1 VSHGILSLLARL
13 ERFGKLAENAALV
26 VLLGSL
32 VLLAVGQ
39 IILREVFET
48 GFFRADE
55 LIKLL
60 VLWLAMVGSIAAT
73 RDNRH
78 SLAGLAIPAAGNRIR
93 RYGVNR
99 CASVDCTRHCAGRV
113 CIDELPVCCFCHT
126 RNLPDGDG
134 QEEAGDFM
142 IALTVILALLA
153 ILGAPLFAVIAT
165 SAMLGFQRDE
175 TDLMNIALEV
185 LSIADLPFLA
195 AIPLFT
201 FAGYLL
207 SESNAPRRLVRLTDA
222 LLGWMPGGLALVSL
236 AACAFFTAFTG
247 ASGVTIIAL
256 GAILY
261 PALQQD
267 GYPDKF
273 NLGLVTSSGSLGL
286 LFAPSLPLILYGVIA
301 EVSIDYLF
309 LAGILPGL
317 LMLVMLSG
325 WSLFVSRSSP
335 KVLQKFSM
343 REFGRAVRETAW
355 EIPLPL
361 VVLGGIY
368 SGFLAVSEAA
378 AITALYV
385 FVVEVLIHREI
396 RFSELPRIIRESMV
410 LVGGIL
416 AILGVSLA
424 STNYMISA
432 GVPQE
437 LLASVSGLVSSQTT
451 FLVLLLVF
459 LLVLGALID
468 IFSAIVLVVPLIL
481 PIAAAYNVDPV
492 HLGIVFLAAMQLG
505 YMTPPVGLNLF
516 IASYRFEK
524 PIMHVYSATFPFLVI
539 LMLSVLVITFWPGL
553 SLFLVPG

>member
-1 VSHGILSLLARL
+1 MI
-13 ERFGKLAENAALV
+13 V
-26 VLLGSL
+26 V
-32 VLLAVGQ
+32 
-39 IILREVFET
+39 
-48 GFFRADE
+48 
-55 LIKLL
+55 
-60 VLWLAMVGSIAAT
+60 
-73 RDNRH
+73 
-78 SLAGLAIPAAGNRIR
+78 
-93 RYGVNR
+93 
-99 CASVDCTRHCAGRV
+99 
-113 CIDELPVCCFCHT
+113 
-126 RNLPDGDG
+126 
-134 QEEAGDFM
+134 
-142 IALTVILALLA
+142 TVILALLA
-153 ILGAPLFAVIAT
+153 ILGAPLFAVIAA
-165 SAMLGFQRDE
+165 SAMLGFHRDE
-175 TDLMNIALEV
+175 TDLMNIALEI

-207 SESNAPRRLVRLTDA
+207 SESGAPQRLVRLTDA
-222 LLGWMPGGLALVSL
+222 VLGWMPGGLALVSL

-261 PALQQD
+261 PALKQD

-273 NLGLVTSSGSLGL
+273 NLGLVTSAGSLGL

-309 LAGILPGL
+309 LAGILPGI

-335 KVLQKFSM
+335 KVLQKFSL
-343 REFGRAVRETAW
+343 REFGRAARETAW
-355 EIPLPL
+355 EIPLPI

-385 FVVEVLIHREI
+385 FIVEVLIHREI
-396 RFSELPRIIRESMV
+396 RMSELPRIIRESMV

-437 LLASVSGLVSSQTT
+437 
-451 FLVLLLVF
+451 
-459 LLVLGALID
+459 
-468 IFSAIVLVVPLIL
+468 IVLVVPLIL

-524 PIMHVYSATFPFLVI
+524 PIMHVYSATLPFLII

-553 SLFLVPG
+553 SLLLVPG